1 MSVYRQR
8 RRARPFVWG
17 LVVLGVVVIV
27 VAAVLVWSNSRNAT
41 PADPL
46 AEARAQ
52 AMDAAQGVDVFAIEY
67 PQAAQGVERRGAL
80 DALARARSQFA
91 GVQTQLAEIDADA
104 VARIAA
110 NLATLTEQ
118 ADAGAPDDQIV
129 PLAEETQR
137 LLIELSRPSSTDG
150 P

>member
-8 RRARPFVWG
+8 RRARPLLWASI
-17 LVVLGVVVIV
+17 VLGIVVIV
-27 VAAVLVWSNSRNAT
+27 VAAVLMWSNSRHAA
-41 PADPL
+41 PVDPL

-67 PQAAQGVERRGAL
+67 PQGTQGAERRGAL
-80 DALARARSQFA
+80 DALARARSHFE
-91 GVQTQLAEIDADA
+91 GVQTQLAQIDAET

-110 NLATLTEQ
+110 NLTTLTEQ
-118 ADAGAPDDQIV
+118 ATVGAPADQLI

-137 LLIELSRPSSTDG
+137 LLIELSRPPTT